1 MSEERGCEEYGN
13 DLAELALG
21 VLTGRERA
29 RTLSHVE
36 SCARCAEEL
45 EILSRTSDT
54 VLQAAQ
60 VMEPPLGFEVRLF
73 ERMGVTDAAPR
84 QRRGR
89 GLGRGRGIRPSRWV
103 PAVVG
108 VAAAALVLGIGLSVT
123 SSPSQNQQQAAGPTP
138 PPTSTSSHQVVT
150 ADLVSAGK
158 TVGRVMT
165 FDGHKPWMSMML
177 DDSSAHG
184 TVRCVVVT
192 EDGKVH
198 TVGTFESHEGYG
210 SWMAPLPV
218 NPATVRTAEVESP
231 SGTVIA
237 TATLS

>member
-1 MSEERGCEEYGN
+1 MSDERGCEEHGN

-45 EILSRTSDT
+45 EILSRTADT
-54 VLQAAQ
+54 VLQAAPD
-60 VMEPPLGFEVRLF
+60 MEPPLGFEVRLF

-84 QRRGR
+84 RR
-89 GLGRGRGIRPSRWV
+89 RGRGIRPSRWV

-108 VAAAALVLGIGLSVT
+108 VAAAALALGIGLSVT
-123 SSPSQNQQQAAGPTP
+123 SSPNQNQRQAAGPTP
-138 PPTSTSSHQVVT
+138 TSAASHQVVM
-150 ADLVSAGK
+150 ADLMSGGK

-198 TVGTFESHEGYG
+198 TVGTFEAHEGYG
-210 SWMAPLPV
+210 SWMAPLHV

>member
-1 MSEERGCEEYGN
+1 MSEERGCEEY
-13 DLAELALG
+13 DDELAELALG

-36 SCARCAEEL
+36 SCPRCAEDL
-45 EILSRTSDT
+45 EILSRTADT
-54 VLQAAQ
+54 VLQAAPD
-60 VMEPPLGFEVRLF
+60 MEPPLGFEVRLF

-84 QRRGR
+84 RRR
-89 GLGRGRGIRPSRWV
+89 RRGRGIRPSRWV

-108 VAAAALVLGIGLSVT
+108 VAAAALALGFGLSVA
-123 SSPSQNQQQAAGPTP
+123 SSPTQNQHQNEAAGPT
-138 PPTSTSSHQVVT
+138 PTSTSSHQVVT
-150 ADLVSAGK
+150 ADLVSDGK

-165 FDGHKPWMSMML
+165 FDGNKPWMSMML
-177 DDSSAHG
+177 DDSSARG

-210 SWMAPLPV
+210 AWMAPLHV

-237 TATLS
+237 TATLG